1 MKKFSSAIPVA
12 VLALSM
18 ASCSSTDEPAIG
30 AASDITIGVSAP
42 VASISRAALELPEG
56 YTMHCILQLLDEN
69 NEAVGEQKNAVID
82 ATTGTGTFTITATDQ
97 EAGVKALFWAEYIDA
112 SGKSVYNTS
121 DLKAISYS
129 TTAFDLS
136 NADAMAATD
145 AFCGK
150 LDALRNGENVTL
162 SRPFANI
169 NFVPSNPDKVAAA
182 KKMTVTYTAPAAY
195 NIFNGTADQTA
206 ELTFTNSSFDAAAT
220 PWFSTFVFAPVDK
233 TALDSE
239 IVIALSEGLTQT
251 VTVEN
256 GKVPLNQNFRINIG
270 ATIGDVELS
279 DITIGVGIDPEYNK
293 PEAPKF
299 EIGAYVNAAGEAVA
313 TADEAAGIVFYVG
326 ALADDAI
333 ANYDAKFADKT
344 IKGYAVA
351 LQNTAAGRQNLNPEL
366 VPGLAATTWVN
377 GSEGTAPFLSAFEG
391 SAFATNFTEWKES
404 HAVSGDNI
412 TEWYIPALKQL
423 TTWLY
428 MLYPTNTGDPATG
441 TEAFKALFPQD
452 EIFDRTPIATVNYVS
467 CTINSNGNISCVR
480 MNAGD
485 TPNAQA
491 AQITTATQINQSALC
506 RPMITIFE

>member
-1 MKKFSSAIPVA
+1 MKKFASAIPAA

-82 ATTGTGTFTITATDQ
+82 ATTGTGTFTITASDQ
-97 EAGVKALFWAEYIDA
+97 ETGVKALFWAEYIDA
-112 SGKSVYNTS
+112 AGKSVYNTA

-129 TTAFDLS
+129 NTSFDLA
-136 NADAMAATD
+136 NTAAMAATD

-150 LDALRNGENVTL
+150 LDALKNGENVTL
-162 SRPFANI
+162 TRPFANI
-169 NFVPSNPDKVAAA
+169 NFIPTNPDKVAAA
-182 KKMTVTYTAPAAY
+182 KKLTVTYTAPTAY
-195 NIFNGTADQTA
+195 NIFNGTATETA

-251 VTVEN
+251 VTVES
-256 GKVPLNQNFRINIG
+256 GKVPLNRNFQINVG
-270 ATIGDVELS
+270 ATIGDLELS
-279 DITIGVGIDPEYNK
+279 DITIGVGVDPEYSK

-299 EIGAYVNAAGEAVA
+299 EVGAYVNAAGEAVA

-326 ALADDAI
+326 ALGDDAI
-333 ANYDAKFADKT
+333 ANYDAKFAGKT

-351 LQNTAAGRQNLNPEL
+351 LENVSKGRQNLNPEL
-366 VPGLAATTWVN
+366 VPGLSATTWAN
-377 GSEGTAPFLSAFEG
+377 GAEGTASFLSDFAG
-391 SAFATNFTEWKES
+391 SAFATTFTEWKEG
-404 HAVSGDNI
+404 HAVSGDNV

-423 TTWLY
+423 TTWLF

-441 TEAFKALFPQD
+441 SEAFKALFPRSD
-452 EIFDRTPIATVNYVS
+452 IFDRAPIVTVNYAS
-467 CTINSNGNISCVR
+467 CTINNNGNISCVR

-491 AQITTATQINQSALC
+491 AQITTATQTNQSALC